1 MTSSNASIR
10 QLVRIQSS
18 PEKIYSAITTQEGLS
33 SWWTPKVTA
42 RPKVD
47 SIASF
52 HFGPSY
58 AKEMKIVKLTPNK
71 EISWKCTSAT
81 EEWLDTDL
89 HFFLRPYENGTELF
103 FEHNNWRDFTEM
115 FSQCSF
121 DWAMFLRS
129 LKLYC
134 ETGKGKPYPDYV

>member
-1 MTSSNASIR
+1 MPDIHH
-10 QLVRIQSS
+10 LVRINSS
-18 PEKIYSAITTQEGLS
+18 PEAVYDAITTEKGLA

-42 RPKVD
+42 RPEVG

-58 AKEMKIVKLTPNK
+58 AKEMKIVKLVPRK
-71 EISWKCTSAT
+71 EVSWKCTSAT
-81 EEWLDTDL
+81 EEWLHTDV
-89 HFFLRPYENGTELF
+89 HFYLRPYEKGVELF
-103 FEHNNWRDFTEM
+103 FEHNNWRSFTEM

-134 ETGKGKPYPDYV
+134 ETGKGKPYPDYM